1 MTNTTEIDA
10 AEAEF
15 ASLDAELTQV
25 NDQLA
30 ALKARRMEVRQLA
43 DAAKW
48 RAESLRSE
56 ADELRLLG
64 PNVGILIE
72 LDLARQAEAEARTQ
86 YDAAV
91 ANMVHIRGLSS
102 ERSRGDGSPTAR
114 AIEAEKAEPSA
125 AAALVEAESAL
136 ETAVS
141 ATSDIDRRRAALVQA
156 ARHAEMVEAEA
167 ADAQDAAAAMSRG
180 RASRVRRLL
189 LGTSA

>member
-1 MTNTTEIDA
+1 MTNPVSELTA
-10 AEAEF
+10 AEAEY
-15 ASLDAELTQV
+15 ATLDAELTQV

-48 RAESLRSE
+48 RAESLRSD

-72 LDLARQAEAEARTQ
+72 LDLARQAEAEARAS
-86 YDAAV
+86 YDSAV
-91 ANMVHIRGLSS
+91 ASLVTVRNLSS
-102 ERSRGDGSPTAR
+102 ERNRDGSLTPR
-114 AIEAEKAEPSA
+114 AKQAEQAEPSA

-136 ETAVS
+136 EVAV
-141 ATSDIDRRRAALVQA
+141 AAASDIDIRRGGLVRA
-156 ARHAEMVEAEA
+156 ARHREMVEREAAEA
-167 ADAQDAAAAMSRG
+167 KAAADAMSRG

-189 LGTSA
+189 LGASA